1 MKYTLFVRFTCSN
14 WTVIFVLIKRILKQK
29 PIEMGKINCWEFK
42 KCGRE
47 PGGAN
52 VKELGICPA
61 TTERRANGIHGGK
74 NGGRCCWAIL
84 ATACSGGN
92 VKEKSFSEK
101 LKACTQCEFY
111 KATFMEERRLVSTY
125 KTPLQIAEMLA
136 NTPNFIK

>member
-1 MKYTLFVRFTCSN
+1 MIITKS
-14 WTVIFVLIKRILKQK
+14 
-29 PIEMGKINCWEFK
+29 IEMGKINCWEFK

-47 PGGAN
+47 PGGVN

-111 KATFMEERRLVSTY
+111 KATFMEERRLTATY
-125 KTPLQIAEMLA
+125 RTPLQIAEMLA
-136 NTPNFIK
+136 NAPSYIK